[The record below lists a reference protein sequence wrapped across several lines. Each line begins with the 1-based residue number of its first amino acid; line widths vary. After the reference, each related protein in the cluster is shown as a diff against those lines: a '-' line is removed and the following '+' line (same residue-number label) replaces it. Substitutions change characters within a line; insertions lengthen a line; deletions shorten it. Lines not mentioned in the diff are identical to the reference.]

1 MAWLL
6 GENYSENQRMPEWVK
21 AKTDKLGKKARGY
34 KPGAVV
40 FLCPFSFFCLHAPM
54 SM

>member
-1 MAWLL
+1 M
-6 GENYSENQRMPEWVK
+6 SEWVK

-40 FLCPFSFFCLHAPM
+40 FLRPFLFA
-54 SM
+54 SMHR